1 MKPTDTTAAV
11 EGGIASKGLSRRELL
26 FSALLVIAGSP
37 QAAQTTTYPDHAVK
51 FVNWSNPGGNLDVVG
66 RLLADQASRRW
77 GQPVITDNKIGASGI
92 IATDFVAKSP
102 ADGYT
107 VLITSSTG
115 QITNTLVRLKLPYDP
130 VKDFEPLSLL
140 VAGNIALIA
149 NGNAPFSN
157 LKELVAYAKTQ
168 NKGLTYGSWGI
179 GTSAHLF
186 GELLRRQADLNLIH
200 VPYKG
205 GELGAMSDVIGGN
218 LDLSFMTQGNAKI
231 QSRGGRLKL
240 IAITGPNRHKSLPDT
255 PTFGEQGFA
264 GFGVAGWIGAYVPAG
279 TPKPI
284 VARIAATM
292 HDVMQQ
298 PDVAS
303 KLEELGYEVIG
314 STPEEF
320 KAFYKDDLAHW
331 TEMVKS
337 AGITPE

>member
-1 MKPTDTTAAV
+1 MKSTVRPTLAQCPRGVQSPRRRAAV
-11 EGGIASKGLSRRELL
+11 VAALSVLGMRVR
-26 FSALLVIAGSP
+26 
-37 QAAQTTTYPDHAVK
+37 AAEPAIFPGHAVR

-66 RLLADQASRRW
+66 RLLGEQASRRW
-77 GQPVITDNKIGASGI
+77 GQAVITDNKIGASGI

-102 ADGYT
+102 PDGYT

-149 NGNAPFSN
+149 SSNAAFNN
-157 LKELVAYAKTQ
+157 LQELVAYAKTQ

-186 GELLRRQADLNLIH
+186 GELLRRQAGLNLIH

-240 IAITGPNRHKSLPDT
+240 IAITGPKRHKSLPDT
-255 PTFGEQGFA
+255 PTFGEQGFP

-279 TPKPI
+279 TPRPI
-284 VARIAATM
+284 VVKIAATM

-298 PDVAS
+298 PDVTA
-303 KLEELGYEVIG
+303 KLEDLGYEVIG

-320 KAFYKDDLAHW
+320 TAFYKDDLAHW
-331 TEMVKS
+331 AEMVKS